1 MQCRSLE
8 EAREFI
14 DATDHQIVAL
24 LAQRAGFVQQ
34 AACFRKDSGTDRV
47 QHVLKRVRGMA
58 LRHALDPDRWDWG
71 AFHERGL
78 QLTRLL
84 KAEVG
89 DTYRVLYCK
98 PVEDPA
104 FKQDEYREVL
114 ADGTIVPFHPESG
127 SYADSKE

>member
-58 LRHALDPDRWDWG
+58 LRHALDPDLIE
-71 AFHERGL
+71 A
-78 QLTRLL
+78 
-84 KAEVG
+84 
-89 DTYRVLYCK
+89 TYRTMIEGFIQTELSEHARRNGAACK
-98 PVEDPA
+98 E
-104 FKQDEYREVL
+104 
-114 ADGTIVPFHPESG
+114 
-127 SYADSKE
+127 